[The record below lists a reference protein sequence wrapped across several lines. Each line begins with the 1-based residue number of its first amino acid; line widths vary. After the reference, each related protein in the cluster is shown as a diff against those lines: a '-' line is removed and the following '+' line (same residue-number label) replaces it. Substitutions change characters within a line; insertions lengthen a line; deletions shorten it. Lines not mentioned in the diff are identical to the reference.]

1 MSVILK
7 MFIFQKET
15 KCR

>member
-1 MSVILK
+1 MSVIFNI
-7 MFIFQKET
+7 FIFQKET